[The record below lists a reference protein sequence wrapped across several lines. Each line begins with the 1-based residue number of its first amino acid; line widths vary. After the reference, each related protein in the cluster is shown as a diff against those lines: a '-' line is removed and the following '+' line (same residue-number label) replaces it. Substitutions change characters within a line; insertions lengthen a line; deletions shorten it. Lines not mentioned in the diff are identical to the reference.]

1 MRPMSDIDEALTSV
15 KNARAQVVQA
25 QADPQNAEAALT
37 SAVSFLIDAETS
49 LTSASETAKLVGE
62 ARNSSGEPPT

>member
-1 MRPMSDIDEALTSV
+1 MKHMSDIDEALMSV

-49 LTSASETAKLVGE
+49 LTSASETAKLIGE
-62 ARNSSGEPPT
+62 HPNPPGEPAT